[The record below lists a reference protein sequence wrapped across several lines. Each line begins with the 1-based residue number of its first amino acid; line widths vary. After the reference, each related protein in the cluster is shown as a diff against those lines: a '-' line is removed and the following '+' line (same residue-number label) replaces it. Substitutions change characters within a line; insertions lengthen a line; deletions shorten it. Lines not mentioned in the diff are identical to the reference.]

1 MSSYIPASLR
11 RLVTERAEGLCEYCL
26 IHESD
31 TFFGCQIEHIIAE
44 KHGGPTEAA
53 NLALACIFCN
63 RFKGTDIAT
72 LAPATR
78 QLCRLFH
85 PRTDRWVDHFRLDD
99 DARIVGLTDIGQAT
113 ALLLG
118 FNHPDRILERE
129 TLIAAARYPSP
140 GALGRMKT

>member
-31 TFFGCQIEHIIAE
+31 TFFGCQIEHIISE

-72 LAPATR
+72 LAPATG
-78 QLCRLFH
+78 QLCRLFN
-85 PRTDRWVDHFRLDD
+85 PRSDRRGDD
-99 DARIVGLTDIGQAT
+99 
-113 ALLLG
+113 
-118 FNHPDRILERE
+118 E
-129 TLIAAARYPSP
+129 AAPAQRPPAGSWSP
-140 GALGRMKT
+140 APEGRS